1 MDRQDDNRP
10 KLSEEV
16 LGLVEKNG
24 GWLNVIPRLTSSF
37 DDALKNHGHL
47 VNCPFPHRHR
57 NGGGKDDFRFSNKP
71 GYEDRAICS
80 CLQDGGRGP
89 IELLILDGVGRNYTD
104 IMFKVRDALTAGN
117 NHTRKVTPIVA
128 NTSRGIS
135 PEDEQKRKAKHL
147 QTVRGLIELSDPAAE
162 PGRLYFQNRGIP
174 LNSNIGDVKF
184 HPALE
189 YYETRMKEGVKV
201 KELIGRFPAIVS
213 AFRSRTGRVVN
224 VHKIYLTQD
233 GRKLD
238 CVSKVKKID
247 SPLSGFKGSSI
258 RVAHVEGCRTLH
270 VTEGVEKG
278 WSIHLATG
286 ESVRV
291 AHACTTLAT
300 LFVDRAEFN
309 RVVIWSDNDPFNEA
323 RGKHGDGQTFAW
335 KLFVELTR
343 KGFEVA
349 FMLPDV
355 IHTPG
360 AKGQDWED
368 IIVEGKVLEH
378 PLSARFQLLRAKACE
393 GGIFVGYRT
402 VEAAELVKACA

>member
-16 LGLVEKNG
+16 LKLVKSNG

-37 DDALKNHGHL
+37 DAALKNHGHL
-47 VNCPFPHRHR
+47 VDCPFPHRHR
-57 NGGGKDDFRFSNKP
+57 NGGGKSDFRFSNKP

-80 CLQDGGRGP
+80 CLQDGGRDP
-89 IELLILDGVGRNYTD
+89 VELLILDGVGRNFTD
-104 IMFKVRDALTAGN
+104 VMFKVRDALTSGKSY
-117 NHTRKVTPIVA
+117 TRKVTPVVV
-128 NTSRGIS
+128 NSRAGIS
-135 PEDEQKRKAKHL
+135 PEDEQKRKAKHIKTA
-147 QTVRGLIELSDPAAE
+147 QGLISLTHPDAL
-162 PGRLYFQNRGIP
+162 PGRLYFQHRGIP
-174 LNSNIGDVKF
+174 LNSNLGDVKF

-189 YYETRMKEGVKV
+189 YYETRKKDGQVV

-224 VHKIYLTQD
+224 FHKIYLTPD
-233 GRKLD
+233 GHKLEG
-238 CVSKVKKID
+238 VSKVKKID
-247 SPLSGFKGSSI
+247 SPLSGFKGASI
-258 RVAHVEGCRTLH
+258 RVANVEGCRTLH

-278 WSIHLATG
+278 WAIHLATG

-300 LFVDRAEFN
+300 LFVDRAEFD
-309 RVVIWSDNDPFNEA
+309 RVVIWSDNDPYNEA
-323 RGKHGDGQTFAW
+323 RGKYGDGQTFAW
-335 KLFVELTR
+335 KLFIELMR

-368 IIVEGKVLEH
+368 IIVVEKVVGQ
-378 PLSARFQLLRAKACE
+378 PLPQRFHLLRAKACE
-393 GGIFVGYRT
+393 GGIFMGFKPVNADG
-402 VEAAELVKACA
+402 LLSACA